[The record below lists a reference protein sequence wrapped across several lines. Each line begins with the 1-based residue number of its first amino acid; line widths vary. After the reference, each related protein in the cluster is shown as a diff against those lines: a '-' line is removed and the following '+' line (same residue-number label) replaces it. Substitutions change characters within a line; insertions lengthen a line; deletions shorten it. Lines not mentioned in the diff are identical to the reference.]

1 MLNNIY
7 NAVYKTFSWPSAA
20 RPGSHR
26 YAKLGLMGVTVL
38 YASGDDGVAGEIS
51 APALQCVPA
60 TKLSFYRKR

>member
-1 MLNNIY
+1 MLNNLY

-26 YAKLGLMGVTVL
+26 YAKLGLMGVTVV
-38 YASGDDGVAGEIS
+38 YASGDDGEIS

-60 TKLSFYRKR
+60 TKLSFYRKQ